1 MAVTIAGPVVSSIP
15 VEIERLLSSPPVDL
29 ARVALAIARI
39 ESPRLDANRA
49 LAELDR
55 IGERTSTALAAL
67 GDATVR
73 ARIAEINRI
82 VYDLEGFSGDVDRY
96 DDVRNSLLH
105 VVMDRRVGI
114 PISLA
119 VVYITVARRAGL
131 DVFGVSFPGHFLLRV
146 PADAGDESGQPLVLD
161 PFDHGRELSA
171 DRLRVLLAAH
181 AGSDVDWNDALV
193 APATPRQMAV
203 RMLNNLKRL
212 YVGTRSFQQAWL
224 ATDALVNIGGRDL
237 EDVRDRGLLAYHID
251 DYTSALTDIEEY
263 LQAQDRAREGSGDR
277 GQIWEHLS
285 TLRRRV
291 ASMN

>member
-1 MAVTIAGPVVSSIP
+1 VAVTAARLVASSIS
-15 VEIERLLSSPPVDL
+15 VDIERLLASPPVDL
-29 ARVALAIARI
+29 AQVALAIARI
-39 ESPRLDANRA
+39 ESPHLEADRTLS
-49 LAELDR
+49 ELDR
-55 IGERTSTALAAL
+55 IGLRASTALRAL
-67 GDATVR
+67 GDVDVR
-73 ARIAEINRI
+73 TRIAEINRV

-119 VVYITVARRAGL
+119 VVYMTVARRAGL

-146 PADAGDESGQPLVLD
+146 PADAGDESGQALVLD
-161 PFDHGRELSA
+161 PFDRGRELSS

-224 ATDALVNIGGRDL
+224 ATDALVNVGGRDL

-251 DYTSALTDIEEY
+251 DYTSALADIEEY
-263 LQAQDRAREGSGDR
+263 LQAEDRAREGTGDR
-277 GQIWEHLS
+277 TQIWEHLS